1 MLGQSCGR
9 ERHFSLEPET
19 LVSYGIQRVKKC
31 CSIIVFWGL
40 KTDRSK
46 STSKIMEKW
55 LLILR
60 TKKQILD
67 VIIPPSPFSCYANR
81 HSQSHRALPTFHTLQ
96 ALLLLSILVLWLCTI
111 TLCQIYASS
120 CPSSSSFLWP
130 VLLYAALED
139 CCILLSFV
147 SSLTFFSFCISN
159 CKLLLQIFLTCCRW
173 YQKLFLIT
181 KFWTKPG
188 VLSWLKRKEFLETQ
202 RSH

>member
-9 ERHFSLEPET
+9 ERHFSVEPET

-67 VIIPPSPFSCYANR
+67 VIIPPSPFSYYANR

-96 ALLLLSILVLWLCTI
+96 ALLLLSILVSVWLCTI
-111 TLCQIYASS
+111 NSLSDLCLFLSLLLLLPVT
-120 CPSSSSFLWP
+120 CPSLCCSWRLLHTSFFCL
-130 VLLYAALED
+130 VFNLFF
-139 CCILLSFV
+139 LSV
-147 SSLTFFSFCISN
+147 
-159 CKLLLQIFLTCCRW
+159 FLTVSCFC
-173 YQKLFLIT
+173 
-181 KFWTKPG
+181 KFSLLVVDDT
-188 VLSWLKRKEFLETQ
+188 RNYF
-202 RSH
+202 